1 MSRHSVSA
9 APLAVEL
16 YGVCWIEKP
25 AGAAG
30 SG

>member
-1 MSRHSVSA
+1 MSRRSVSA

-16 YGVCWIEKP
+16 YGVSWIVKR

-30 SG
+30 IG